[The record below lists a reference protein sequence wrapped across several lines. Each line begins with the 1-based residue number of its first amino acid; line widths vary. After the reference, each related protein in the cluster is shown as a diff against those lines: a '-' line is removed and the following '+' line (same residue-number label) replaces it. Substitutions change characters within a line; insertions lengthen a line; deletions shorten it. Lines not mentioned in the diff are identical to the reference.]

1 MKRFEP
7 LAHQKLAIPFL
18 KERNIAALFAGMGL
32 GKSAA
37 VLSALEYLF
46 SDGECKG
53 ALIVAPLRVSVL
65 TWPHEVKKW
74 IQFHQWRVYSLRTK
88 EGREAWAKGEGEIF
102 TVNYES
108 IPKVCA
114 DLIQGKKA
122 EELPVDTVIFDELS
136 NAKSHSSKRINTF
149 RKCAF
154 GKGETKFKRVWGLT
168 GTPTPNGLLDIF
180 AQIRLL
186 DNGQRLGKSYLHFK
200 QAFFEPVNVFSQY
213 PKFKIREGKEKVIER
228 KISDIVLTLRS
239 EDWLKIPPVTVED
252 IPVTL
257 PADAKK
263 AYKKLENELLLEI
276 GDDFEVAA
284 INAAVLAGKL
294 LQITGGAV
302 YDTPPLG
309 ENGRPVARKVETIHT
324 AKLDALK
331 KLFRDQG
338 GKPLIVATQYKHEV
352 RRILET
358 IPEAEEWTEESLAR
372 WNRGEIKYLV
382 AHPKSIGHGLNL
394 QDGGSRIVWFT
405 LSWSRELYDQMNA
418 RLARTGQTE
427 ETKIFRLIVSGT
439 IDDAVAETLHGKG
452 EGQSDFLTTL
462 KNLQELYQAS

>member
-1 MKRFEP
+1 MTRFEP
-7 LAHQKLAIPFL
+7 LPQQKLAIPFL

-37 VLSALEYLF
+37 VLAELDYLF
-46 SDGECKG
+46 SDGACKG

-65 TWPHEVKKW
+65 TWPHEVQKW
-74 IQFHQWRVYSLRTK
+74 IQFHKWRVYSLRTK

-102 TVNYES
+102 TINYES
-108 IPKVCA
+108 LPKFCRER
-114 DLIQGKKA
+114 LEGKTP

-149 RKCAF
+149 RKYAL
-154 GKGETKFKRVWGLT
+154 KFQRLWGLT

-186 DNGQRLGKSYLHFK
+186 DNGQRLGKSYTHFK
-200 QAFFEPVNVFSQY
+200 QAFFEPVNMYSQY
-213 PKFKIREGKEKVIER
+213 PKFKIREGKEKVIEG

-252 IPVTL
+252 ISVSL

-263 AYKKLENELLLEI
+263 AYKLLEKELLLEI
-276 GDDFEVAA
+276 GEDFEVAA

-309 ENGRPVARKVETIHT
+309 EDGNPVARQVETIHT
-324 AKLDALK
+324 AKIDALK
-331 KLFRDQG
+331 KLFKDQG
-338 GKPLIVATQYKHEV
+338 GKPMIVATQYKHEV
-352 RRILET
+352 RRILEA
-358 IPEAEEWTEESLAR
+358 IPEAEEWTEGSLAR
-372 WNRGEIKYLV
+372 WNRGEIDYLV

-394 QDGGSRIVWFT
+394 QDGGSQVVWFT

-418 RLARTGQTE
+418 RVARTGQTE
-427 ETKIFRLIVSGT
+427 KTKIFRLIVQGT

-452 EGQSDFLTTL
+452 EGQSDFLATL
-462 KNLQELYQAS
+462 KNLQELALAA